1 MKITV
6 IDTKTG
12 KARVME
18 RRFAQ
23 ILSKLGKV
31 RRPEPIRRK
40 PKVEERLERNPRV
53 EEPLERNLKAEE
65 PIERNPKVEERP
77 RKREYKRRDLKAEE

>member
-31 RRPEPIRRK
+31 RRPEPIKRK
-40 PKVEERLERNPRV
+40 P
-53 EEPLERNLKAEE
+53 KAEE
-65 PIERNPKVEERP
+65 PLERNPKVEERP

>member
-12 KARVME
+12 KGRVME

-23 ILSKLGKV
+23 ILSKMGKV
-31 RRPEPIRRK
+31 RHPEPVKRK
-40 PKVEERLERNPRV
+40 PKVEEPAKSKPEV
-53 EEPLERNLKAEE
+53 EEKEE
-65 PIERNPKVEERP
+65 QPK
-77 RKREYKRRDLKAEE
+77 KREYKRRDLKAED

>member
-23 ILSKLGKV
+23 ILSKMGKV
-31 RRPEPIRRK
+31 RPPAPVK
-40 PKVEERLERNPRV
+40 PAP
-53 EEPLERNLKAEE
+53 KAEE
-65 PIERNPKVEERP
+65 PPKRKPKAEEP
-77 RKREYKRRDLKAEE
+77 VADPVKAEEPVKAPEPKKREYKRRDLKAEE

>member
-6 IDTKTG
+6 VDTKTG

-23 ILSKLGKV
+23 ILSKLGKI
-31 RRPEPIRRK
+31 RYPEPAKRK
-40 PKVEERLERNPRV
+40 PKTEDP
-53 EEPLERNLKAEE
+53 AEE
-65 PIERNPKVEERP
+65 PVKTEEP
-77 RKREYKRRDLKAEE
+77 AKEPETKKREYKRRDLKAED

>member
-6 IDTKTG
+6 IETKTG

-23 ILSKLGKV
+23 ILSKMGKV
-31 RRPEPIRRK
+31 RYPEPVKRK
-40 PKVEERLERNPRV
+40 P
-53 EEPLERNLKAEE
+53 KAEE
-65 PIERNPKVEERP
+65 PAKEQPK
-77 RKREYKRRDLKAEE
+77 KLEYKRRDLKAED